1 MYSELELFIWTK
13 GGDTGCVLYH
23 GSVKCLHLYMCY
35 FLMIVIKQPNYNF
48 LAIPH
53 KLYILQMTVVG
64 NKSMDFANLC
74 QCKLNSFANKNVC
87 KQDDLMLSQ
96 VKWIINW
103 GKFTKRRQRSLYIYL
118 QNFHFK
124 FKLHDT
130 ELLVG
135 PGHISEMGVRAYKRS
150 NADIC
155 VKFLDPPPPSQQR
168 SALKKKMSSK
178 PRRLCTILYH
188 GRDLCGFRTLAL
200 DNEKK
205 CEHLSSVNMVLK
217 ILLLSTVLYIFKDI
231 KENGTVLL

>member
-1 MYSELELFIWTK
+1 
-13 GGDTGCVLYH
+13 
-23 GSVKCLHLYMCY
+23 MCY

-53 KLYILQMTVVG
+53 KLYIPRMTVVG

-103 GKFTKRRQRSLYIYL
+103 GKFTKRRQRSLSIYRTSIL
-118 QNFHFK
+118 TLNCMV
-124 FKLHDT
+124 LSSLADRDT
-130 ELLVG
+130 YRRWGSRHTKIQYRYLCKVFG
-135 PGHISEMGVRAYKRS
+135 
-150 NADIC
+150 
-155 VKFLDPPPPSQQR
+155 PPPHPNNVR
-168 SALKKKMSSK
+168 RWLRKCRK
-178 PRRLCTILYH
+178 PRRVCTILYH
-188 GRDLCGFRTLAL
+188 RRDLCGFRTLAL